1 MNRNDARSGV
11 RNKQRGDRGG
21 QSANRYFEDYPALGP
36 RTERKGEIKYHAANE
51 KKMKAKAAQ
60 ESDDDEWGWIG
71 EDDGKAGGD
80 GNTINHDSNT
90 APPNSQPQGDPNYIP
105 PHLRPVQDPT
115 AKEPQRHTKDD
126 TEGDLIAR
134 ESKPID
140 IPLPSQRL
148 MARIKLLDAY
158 EDVGEGEGGVPLL

>member
-1 MNRNDARSGV
+1 MNRYDARSGV

-21 QSANRYFEDYPALGP
+21 QSANGYFEDYPALGP
-36 RTERKGEIKYHAANE
+36 STERKGKIKFHAANE
-51 KKMKAKAAQ
+51 KKMKGKAAQ

-80 GNTINHDSNT
+80 GSTINHDSNT

-126 TEGDLIAR
+126 TEGDLIAL

-158 EDVGEGEGGVPLL
+158 EDDGEGGVPLL